1 MISLMV
7 ANVGPCIPPFQ
18 NAPFGKYQLR
28 DLIEMKTRAFT
39 CGLDAAL
46 VVLGGKWKPLILFHL
61 VHGTRRYG
69 ELRRAVGSVSD
80 KVLIQQLKE
89 LQADGIIDRFDYG
102 EIPPKV
108 EFSHGLWENLGKGA
122 GSALRMGNQVFGGRR
137 GDCGTPQG
145 PRAFTGIEALAKDCA
160 GRAMMGRNE
169 SPHPSQHLARLQ
181 RRH

>member
-61 VHGTRRYG
+61 AHGTRRYG

-108 EFSHGLWENLGKGA
+108 EYSLTAFGRTLGK
-122 GSALRMGNQVFGGRR
+122 
-137 GDCGTPQG
+137 
-145 PRAFTGIEALAKDCA
+145 ALAPLCEWGTKNS
-160 GRAMMGRNE
+160 RNVE
-169 SPHPSQHLARLQ
+169 AILARRNARERQ
-181 RRH
+181 HAA

>member
-1 MISLMV
+1 
-7 ANVGPCIPPFQ
+7 
-18 NAPFGKYQLR
+18 
-28 DLIEMKTRAFT
+28 MKKDAFT

-61 VHGTRRYG
+61 AYGARRYG

-108 EFSHGLWENLGKGA
+108 EYSLTAFGRTLGK
-122 GSALRMGNQVFGGRR
+122 
-137 GDCGTPQG
+137 
-145 PRAFTGIEALAKDCA
+145 ALAPLCEWGTKYSGDVEA
-160 GRAMMGRNE
+160 IM
-169 SPHPSQHLARLQ
+169 AR
-181 RRH
+181 RKVPAPPRVA